1 MQKSKIMVVDDD
13 VDIRQA
19 LRVLLE
25 KEDYEVVEAD
35 NGETALELL
44 DGTVD
49 LMVLDMMMPEKD
61 GLTTCEEVR
70 KTYTFPI
77 LFLTAK
83 TMENDKYM
91 GFSSEQMII

>member
-1 MQKSKIMVVDDD
+1 MQKSKIVVVDDD

-35 NGETALELL
+35 NGKRALELL

-49 LMVLDMMMPEKD
+49 LMILDMMMPKRTD
-61 GLTTCEEVR
+61 
-70 KTYTFPI
+70 
-77 LFLTAK
+77 
-83 TMENDKYM
+83 
-91 GFSSEQMII
+91 